1 MDPTEDDVVDF
12 RLRTSRRLKERVTR
26 YAHAH
31 PARDAA
37 GRERP
42 LSLNTAAIVLLEAA
56 LDAASTP
63 P

>member
-1 MDPTEDDVVDF
+1 VDF